1 MLATDPLALSVWW
14 SKTAVDTLSTLQ
26 IPTKCATHNIYIKHF
41 SFVFRPKSHIQ
52 SDKSYRKL
60 LSKYGISYVFVHQV
74 FFVVVIVCYTQT
86 DTPFEIE
93 TVSFTIYKNSH
104 HTTDPNLVFFFQM
117 QFAYINKLKIN
128 LTFYLFSCFSFFVL
142 LIHYEEICY
151 EMITDKCW

>member
-26 IPTKCATHNIYIKHF
+26 IPTKCATHNIYITHF

-74 FFVVVIVCYTQT
+74 FYVVGIVCYTQKL
-86 DTPFEIE
+86 
-93 TVSFTIYKNSH
+93 SSH
-104 HTTDPNLVFFFQM
+104 NRSE
-117 QFAYINKLKIN
+117 
-128 LTFYLFSCFSFFVL
+128 SCFL
-142 LIHYEEICY
+142 LSDAICIH
-151 EMITDKCW
+151 T